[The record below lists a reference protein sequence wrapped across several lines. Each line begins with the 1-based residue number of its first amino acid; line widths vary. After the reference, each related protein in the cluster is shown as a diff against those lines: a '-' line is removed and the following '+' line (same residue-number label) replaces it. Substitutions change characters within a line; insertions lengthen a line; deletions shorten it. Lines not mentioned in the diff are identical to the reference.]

1 MFKKMLLLKMEE
13 MAKKDPKQ
21 AEGTFDSMMA
31 KFNEMDKAG
40 QEDIKRQFNDI
51 YTLAKNLKC
60 TNVVKYLDKFK
71 DKAL

>member
-21 AEGTFDSMMA
+21 AEGTFDNMMA

-60 TNVVKYLDKFK
+60 KNVVKYLDKFK